1 VNSSLLWQLATTF
14 AALSLVAIG
23 GANSV
28 VPELHRQVV
37 TVQGWMSD
45 GTFAHLFAIAQAAP
59 GPNVLVV
66 SLIGWHL
73 AGWSGLA
80 VATLAMC
87 VPSCLLTF
95 SFSRIRAR
103 LVGALW
109 LKLLQA
115 ALVPIAIGLMAASG
129 LVMAR
134 AADSNL
140 LQVALSAGTALMVY
154 FTRRNPLW
162 ALGAGALC
170 GLAAYY
176 LAAQFS

>member
-1 VNSSLLWQLATTF
+1 MNSSLLGQLAITF

-23 GANSV
+23 GANAV

-37 TVQGWMSD
+37 TVQGWMTD
-45 GTFAHLFAIAQAAP
+45 GTFAHLFAIAQTAP

-80 VATLAMC
+80 VATIAMC
-87 VPSCLLTF
+87 LPSCLLTF
-95 SFSRIRAR
+95 TFSRIRAR
-103 LVGALW
+103 LVGATW
-109 LKLLQA
+109 LKVLQA

-134 AADSNL
+134 TTDSNL
-140 LQVALSAGTALMVY
+140 LHVALTAGTAAMVY
-154 FTRRNPLW
+154 FTRRNPIW
-162 ALGAGALC
+162 ALAIGAVC
-170 GLAAYY
+170 GIGAYY
-176 LAAQFS
+176 LGP